1 MIKRHLWDKV
11 LCPRGLCDLY
21 CNFGRRV
28 IRSVFRWRRGLDF
41 CDTTKTS
48 KVRHLQAGHDRSCQT
63 LQHAGLLWGSLDFE
77 CLSQKQVSCTVKLG
91 DRFWMILILEGWTPN
106 LGGFETFCGTV
117 GSCPIYIGKNNCRNS
132 SWWEAPKDEV
142 GYQPKFKL

>member
-28 IRSVFRWRRGLDF
+28 VRSVFRWRRGLDF
-41 CDTTKTS
+41 CDTKTC
-48 KVRHLQAGHDRSCQT
+48 KVRHLQAGHDRSCQNPAACWPP
-63 LQHAGLLWGSLDFE
+63 LRFSGLWVPVSKNKLVA
-77 CLSQKQVSCTVKLG
+77 LSNLVIDSEW
-91 DRFWMILILEGWTPN
+91 FWSWKDEHQ
-106 LGGFETFCGTV
+106 TFGVLKRKRNSV
-117 GSCPIYIGKNNCRNS
+117 GSCQDLEKRKCRHN

-142 GYQPKFKL
+142 GYQPKFKF